1 MEDIQYI
8 GESLWQGQLAHFLIL
23 LSFFSAG
30 FAAFSFFKSTQNQIL
45 DLEDEGWNKLGRIG
59 FIIHGLSAIGLII
72 LLFALMI
79 NQRFEYAYVFQHVS
93 SDLPMEY
100 IFSAFWEG
108 QEGSFMLWIFW
119 HIILGF
125 VLLRTAKKWESPV
138 LSILSLIQLVLVS
151 LILGT
156 YFGFGDYIFKW
167 GINPTLLLRDT
178 LEAPIFNNADYLSS
192 IKGTG
197 LNPLLQNYWNTIHP
211 PTLFLGFASTAVP
224 FCYALAG
231 MWTKNHQGWLKPAL
245 KWSLF
250 SGFILGL
257 GILMGGAWAYEA
269 LTFGGYWA
277 WDPVENMSL
286 VPWLFL
292 VGGIHCHLIANATG
306 YSIKSTYIF
315 YILSFVFVLY
325 STFLTRSGVLGDT
338 SVHSFTDLGLEWQLV
353 FFVGL
358 FL

>member
-178 LEAPIFNNADYLSS
+178 LEAP
-192 IKGTG
+192 
-197 LNPLLQNYWNTIHP
+197 
-211 PTLFLGFASTAVP
+211 
-224 FCYALAG
+224 
-231 MWTKNHQGWLKPAL
+231 
-245 KWSLF
+245 
-250 SGFILGL
+250 
-257 GILMGGAWAYEA
+257 
-269 LTFGGYWA
+269 
-277 WDPVENMSL
+277 
-286 VPWLFL
+286 
-292 VGGIHCHLIANATG
+292 
-306 YSIKSTYIF
+306 YSIMQTI
-315 YILSFVFVLY
+315 
-325 STFLTRSGVLGDT
+325 
-338 SVHSFTDLGLEWQLV
+338 
-353 FFVGL
+353 
-358 FL
+358 